1 MTDFS
6 GDRQHGHGPQHGN
19 GAHEPDASP
28 QADPAA
34 GDELAESL
42 SDDELAELTRLD
54 WEDPGPDD
62 PRYWEDLDRL
72 APAWASLPPEEE
84 ARLLAE
90 ADPETLSRS
99 PGVAEVIDAGFTH
112 RSGGSGTGFAAGGA
126 LDAMLPG
133 CELASQVAWARRDL
147 GKLSDDALI
156 GLMDGARKLEAW
168 SAELK
173 HAAVAELD
181 ARRVDA
187 DGAEGE
193 HVAAEI
199 GAALRQTRRSA
210 QITLERARGL
220 ERLARVAALLANG
233 IIDMPRADVLLRRL
247 ELLSDEH
254 AAMVLDRILP
264 RAGEM
269 TTGELGAACDRAIM
283 AVDPQAALRRREK
296 AQKEARVEAWT
307 EDSGTAALAGRD
319 LPPADVIAAGKRLD
333 ADAQWLGNHGVE
345 GSWDQLRAMAYTA
358 RLNGIPLESLVP
370 ADPAGSDVDAASAGT
385 VGTGGTAG
393 TGGAAGAGRPACT
406 SAEAAATVG
415 WPALAGSVNL
425 TMPASAFLGLT
436 DNPGEV
442 ASYGPVDAG
451 TSRELAR
458 RLAAAGPATKWCLTL
473 VNEKGQAVGHGC
485 ARAGPPPGTGPPG
498 TSPGGSSPRGSSPP
512 GGISD
517 QLAWLADIKITS
529 IATGICGHER
539 EVPGYRPPE
548 SLRHLIKI
556 RSPRCGEPGCRTPA
570 HRCDDDHTIPYHLG
584 GKTCECNLHPLCRRS
599 HRTKQA
605 RGWHVSQPEPGV
617 LVWTLPSGR
626 VYTKINEPYPV

>member
-1 MTDFS
+1 MTW
-6 GDRQHGHGPQHGN
+6 
-19 GAHEPDASP
+19 
-28 QADPAA
+28 
-34 GDELAESL
+34 LARGGR
-42 SDDELAELTRLD
+42 DD
-54 WEDPGPDD
+54 
-62 PRYWEDLDRL
+62 
-72 APAWASLPPEEE
+72 
-84 ARLLAE
+84 
-90 ADPETLSRS
+90 
-99 PGVAEVIDAGFTH
+99 
-112 RSGGSGTGFAAGGA
+112 AGGA

-133 CELASQVAWARRDL
+133 SELASHAARARRDL
-147 GKLSDDALI
+147 AKLSDDALI
-156 GLMDGARKLEAW
+156 GLMDGARRMEAW

-193 HVAAEI
+193 HVTSEV

-220 ERLARVAALLANG
+220 ERLAPVAALLANG
-233 IIDMPRADVLLRRL
+233 VIDMPRADALLRRL

-254 AAMVLDRILP
+254 AAIVLDRILP

-269 TTGELGAACDRAIM
+269 TTGELGAACDRAII

-296 AQKEARVEAWT
+296 AQKEARVELWT
-307 EDSGTAALAGRD
+307 EGSGTAALAGRD
-319 LPPADVIAAGKRLD
+319 LPPADVIAADKRLD
-333 ADAQWLGNHGVE
+333 ADAQWLRNHGVE

-358 RLNGIPLESLVP
+358 RLNGIPLKSLVP
-370 ADPAGSDVDAASAGT
+370 ADSAGSDVE
-385 VGTGGTAG
+385 TAG
-393 TGGAAGAGRPACT
+393 TGCPAGAGGET
-406 SAEAAATVG
+406 AAASGDAVAGPAAGG

-442 ASYGPVDAG
+442 ASYGSVDAG

-458 RLAAAGPATKWCLTL
+458 RLAAAGPATKSGPATKWCLTL

-498 TSPGGSSPRGSSPP
+498 TGPPGTSPRGSSPRGSSPP

-517 QLAWLADIKITS
+517 QLAWLAGIKITS

-556 RSPRCGEPGCRTPA
+556 RSLRCGEPGCRTPA

-584 GKTCECNLHPLCRRS
+584 GKTCECNLHPLCRHS